1 MGIDMK
7 WEWNKE
13 TKLTL
18 IALIIGTIVGVLL
31 TLLMKDIKGE
41 NVTHSVITYNIK
53 YDDRSVDENSWIM
66 RKEGMVNLI
75 NSISPD
81 ILGIQEGLFHQV
93 DYLDDNLDN
102 FRYVGVGRDDGYKK
116 GEFCAIFFNKNKYR
130 LINSSTFWLSENPNK
145 VSIGWDAA
153 LERIC
158 TYAQLET
165 INGKNKIWIFNTHF
179 DHVGKEAREQSA
191 KLLIRKIRKIN
202 TDREPTIL
210 MGDFNALDDTKVIE
224 ILNREF
230 KDSMEISAKGHIGP
244 FGTFNNFSLK
254 LEITKRIDYIFT
266 YGMKILFHEHV
277 NKKLDNG
284 NHISDH
290 LPVVT
295 KMKIIY

>member
-18 IALIIGTIVGVLL
+18 IALIIGTIAGVLL
-31 TLLMKDIKGE
+31 TLLMKYIKGE

-224 ILNREF
+224 ILNKEF